1 MDDFKSIKELARE
14 LRNNPTPAEKK
25 LWEVIRKR
33 QLNNCK
39 FLRQHPII
47 YGQKQTKINF
57 FIPDFYC
64 AKKKLVIEVDGSI
77 HDYQKYY
84 DEQRDLILNKK
95 DLKVVRFK
103 NKELK
108 NMGAVKIKILTH
120 LKV

>member
-95 DLKVVRFK
+95 NLNVLRFK
-103 NKELK
+103 NEELNDIRKVK
-108 NMGAVKIKILTH
+108 NKILEH
-120 LKV
+120 LI